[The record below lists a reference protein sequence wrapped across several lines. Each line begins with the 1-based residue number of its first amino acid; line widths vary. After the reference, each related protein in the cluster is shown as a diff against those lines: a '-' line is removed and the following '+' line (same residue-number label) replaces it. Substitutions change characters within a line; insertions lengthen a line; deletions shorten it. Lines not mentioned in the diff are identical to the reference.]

1 MTESLRRHRRP
12 AHAALTAALLA
23 GLLLPA
29 LPGCGRYGGL
39 AYFMGIGRGHKIE
52 PQFELPEDGTLLVL
66 VDDPA
71 ERLRWPRLRDLLEQ
85 SLGEELLA
93 HQAVKAVISPDAMAR
108 FRQADP
114 KFERYPAATIGR
126 KVGADTVL
134 WLEVRDFFNPTEIE
148 DTSSTA
154 KITLAVKVITTK
166 PGTLP
171 SDVRLWPT
179 DEGGY
184 IHSTELSAIDVHKLK
199 GDNATAREL
208 ARRAAIQIG
217 RLFYQHTVG
226 EVEDSKV

>member
-1 MTESLRRHRRP
+1 MTGLKARR
-12 AHAALTAALLA
+12 ASIAAIALVLA
-23 GLLLPA
+23 GLTLPV

-39 AYFMGIGRGHKIE
+39 AYFLGMGRGHKIE
-52 PQFELPEDGTLLVL
+52 PQYELPEKDTLLVL

-71 ERLRWPRLRDLLEQ
+71 ERLAWPRLREVLEQ
-85 SLGEELLA
+85 NLGEELLA
-93 HQAVKAVISPDAMAR
+93 HKAVKAVISPDAVAR
-108 FRQADP
+108 FRQADE
-114 KFERYPAATIGR
+114 KFETYSAVTIGR

-134 WLEVRDFFNPTEIE
+134 WLEVRDLFNPTEIE

-154 KITLAVKVITTK
+154 KITLAVKVLTTK
-166 PGTLP
+166 PGVRG
-171 SDVRLWPT
+171 DKVRLWPT
-179 DEGGY
+179 DEGGH
-184 IHSTELSAIDVHKLK
+184 IHSTELGAIDVHKLK